1 MRKDLALELRGDP
14 RTMGGPSS
22 PGFSGTF
29 CRPGASSPVLRGS
42 LPIPQMDGWIHPQCL
57 TLQTARGVWGCRWGV
72 GLSLRVLRA
81 RWPLSWGW
89 LGTGRW
95 KRRVLYHVCTNAK
108 NKRKQ

>member
-42 LPIPQMDGWIHPQCL
+42 LPIPRMDEWIHPQCL
-57 TLQTARGVWGCRWGV
+57 TLQTAWGVRGCRWGV
-72 GLSLRVLRA
+72 CGSVPQGPACQVATVMGLA
-81 RWPLSWGW
+81 WH
-89 LGTGRW
+89 
-95 KRRVLYHVCTNAK
+95 RRVEKEGFIPCMYKCK
-108 NKRKQ
+108 E